1 MSEGLSQNW
10 CSGPASPGDAARPE
24 GSARTVAELL
34 EYKAPKT
41 GLTPL
46 MVAIQNGHMLVA
58 QQVWMRAMCSAAE
71 HQPFLILHLIS
82 SIVVSFQSRHLS
94 PTASLHKGRNS

>member
-10 CSGPASPGDAARPE
+10 GNGPASPDDAARPE
-24 GSARTVAELL
+24 GSARSVAELL

-46 MVAIQNGHMLVA
+46 MVAIQNGHMLVV
-58 QQVWMRAMCSAAE
+58 QQVRMHA
-71 HQPFLILHLIS
+71 IS
-82 SIVVSFQSRHLS
+82 S
-94 PTASLHKGRNS
+94 